1 MAVARLFTPNIK
13 FLKYICIKIKI
24 PYIKYYA
31 KNINTY
37 KKPKFG
43 M

>member
-13 FLKYICIKIKI
+13 FLKYIYIKI